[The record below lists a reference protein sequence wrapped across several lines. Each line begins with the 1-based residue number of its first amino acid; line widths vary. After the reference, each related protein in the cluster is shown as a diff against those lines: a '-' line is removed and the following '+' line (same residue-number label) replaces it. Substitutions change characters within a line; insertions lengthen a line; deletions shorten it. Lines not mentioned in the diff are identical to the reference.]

1 MIARAK
7 PAVCFMFGFFAGES
21 LLLAES
27 SYNVAEVTIAGTA
40 VPSQIPFFVASCDTT
55 LIGEEFFAASA
66 MLSGNQED
74 IAMLQGLDAGKQLA
88 IGIILAVV
96 VLSYLTLIFKPEMYE
111 SFLTIVDNLLHG
123 GGR

>member
-1 MIARAK
+1 
-7 PAVCFMFGFFAGES
+7 
-21 LLLAES
+21 
-27 SYNVAEVTIAGTA
+27 
-40 VPSQIPFFVASCDTT
+40 
-55 LIGEEFFAASA
+55 